1 MPEEDIM
8 CQSREEQR
16 VLLVFMMDVTSGQ
29 ISIQPIPQYPV
40 INGSVTLSVTGIT
53 EKLHRYNWYKGPKKN
68 DEYEILKYINS
79 AKRPLSFGPLYNDR
93 IIAFDN
99 GSLQINNLQIT
110 DVVNYIVRIRGVNL
124 SEKLQ
129 TILTVYEPVTKPK
142 ITASITQLKE
152 TDQLNLNC
160 DTSAPAKITWTRN
173 GAKLSGDNKTLSI
186 SSVKRGDAGE
196 YRCEAWNLVSDPYP
210 VTVAYGPDKAQ
221 IEGTLNVSPGSRITL
236 TCSADSSPSPEY
248 QWKLN
253 GAVLREASSKYDIN
267 NAAPEDE
274 GQYTCVLRN
283 LETLRTAAAYV
294 YVNVTAGNGIKKL
307 DNNTEFVNY
316 RFTLGHA
323 FAIILGALVI
333 IFGVVYLYWKIVRK
347 RRNGKK
353 KIGHI

>member
-1 MPEEDIM
+1 MRGLVM
-8 CQSREEQR
+8 T

-29 ISIQPIPQYPV
+29 ISIRPIPLYPV

-53 EKLHRYNWYKGPKKN
+53 EKLHRYNWYKGPNKN
-68 DEYEILKYINS
+68 DEYEILKHINS
-79 AKRPLSFGPLYNDR
+79 AKRPLRFGPLYNDR
-93 IIAFDN
+93 FIAFDN

-110 DVVNYIVRIRGVNL
+110 DVGNYIVRLRGVNL

-129 TILTVYEPVTKPK
+129 VILTVYEPVTKPQ
-142 ITASITQLKE
+142 ITASITQPKE

-160 DTSAPAKITWTRN
+160 DTSAAAKITWTRN
-173 GAKLSGDNKTLSI
+173 GAKLSGDSKTLNI

-196 YRCEAWNLVSDPYP
+196 YRCEAGNGISSSTSDLYI

-221 IEGTLNVSPGSRITL
+221 IESTLNVSPGSSITL
-236 TCSADSSPSPEY
+236 TCSADSSPSPKY
-248 QWKLN
+248 QWKRN
-253 GAVLREASSKYDIN
+253 GAVLAETSSRYDIS

-274 GQYTCVLRN
+274 GLYTCVLRN
-283 LETLRTAAAYV
+283 PVTVRTAAAYV

-333 IFGVVYLYWKIVRK
+333 IFGIV
-347 RRNGKK
+347 GKEEK
-353 KIGHI
+353 